1 MRGNYDVNGLVEE
14 MLEKLLG
21 MRDKILYRIKNIRK
35 NDIQICKE
43 QGINQEKMLSQLRL
57 DVMNLLQNM
66 IAKHELTSEHIKEIT
81 DDLLTIREIVIGE
94 KMRLLMLP
102 ENKTIFLITND
113 ECSICS
119 KLRKIKDSVK
129 SLLSCSQNKHLA
141 DKDDDDVR
149 KNRECIDPLEYKTTL
164 LKINDNLNLEMKNLY
179 TSIRRNN
186 SHFESLMI
194 YKYIQE
200 NIDTLI
206 IKLSNEENREEIKRK
221 SNEILISMDNK
232 IKRIIRDCEQKCNS
246 KSCTSCAASIIN
258 STVSQVKSYKQT
270 LIVQKD
276 FEAGKDII
284 QKGLIDFIQKITE
297 DCDKI
302 FVKKIVNGNIDHCE
316 QEKLDIH
323 RELK

>member
-1 MRGNYDVNGLVEE
+1 
-14 MLEKLLG
+14 
-21 MRDKILYRIKNIRK
+21 
-35 NDIQICKE
+35 
-43 QGINQEKMLSQLRL
+43 
-57 DVMNLLQNM
+57 
-66 IAKHELTSEHIKEIT
+66 
-81 DDLLTIREIVIGE
+81 
-94 KMRLLMLP
+94 MLP

-149 KNRECIDPLEYKTTL
+149 KTRECIDPLDYKTTL
-164 LKINDNLNLEMKNLY
+164 LKINDNLNLY

-206 IKLSNEENREEIKRK
+206 IKLSNEENKEEIKRK
-221 SNEILISMDNK
+221 SNKILISMDNK

-246 KSCTSCAASIIN
+246 T
-258 STVSQVKSYKQT
+258 
-270 LIVQKD
+270 
-276 FEAGKDII
+276 
-284 QKGLIDFIQKITE
+284 
-297 DCDKI
+297 
-302 FVKKIVNGNIDHCE
+302 
-316 QEKLDIH
+316 
-323 RELK
+323 